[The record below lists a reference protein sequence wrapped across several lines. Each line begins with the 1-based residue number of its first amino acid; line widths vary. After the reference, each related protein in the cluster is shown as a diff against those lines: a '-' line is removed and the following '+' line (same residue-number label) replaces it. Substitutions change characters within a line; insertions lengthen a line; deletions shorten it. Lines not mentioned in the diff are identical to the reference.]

1 MNKIFS
7 NVWFRC
13 ITVLLLIAGIAG
25 GLLAI
30 LNDVLYVSPEERTS
44 RAVKKIYGIEKT
56 ITEESIIL
64 DVDSADSNKNTK
76 IICTAN
82 ETEIGSINKI
92 FKIENEDGSFDL
104 LFQSTGFEGYK
115 GGTIT
120 VWTQVTYMEN
130 ANPFIAK
137 VLLESYDK
145 QTLMSK
151 LGSEF
156 YGKFA
161 LIDVTE
167 TYNSGKLFA
176 PSEDKNT
183 ILNPVSG
190 ATYSAK
196 AGCNAVNCVINYV
209 GAN

>member
-13 ITVLLLIAGIAG
+13 IAVLLLIAGIAG

-56 ITEESIIL
+56 ITDDSIIL
-64 DVDSADSNKNTK
+64 DVDSSDENKNTA
-76 IICTAN
+76 IVCTSN
-82 ETEIGSINKI
+82 GTEIGTINKI
-92 FKIENEDGSFDL
+92 FRIDNEDGGYDM
-104 LFQSTGFEGYK
+104 LFQSTGYEGYK
-115 GGTIT
+115 GGTVT
-120 VWTQVTYMEN
+120 VWTQVTFADG
-130 ANPFIAK
+130 ANPFISK
-137 VLLESYDK
+137 VILESYKK

-151 LGSEF
+151 LGNEF

-167 TYNSGKLFA
+167 TYNSGMLFA
-176 PSEDKNT
+176 PVKGDNV

-196 AGCNAVNCVINYV
+196 AGCNAVNCVINYAGV
-209 GAN
+209 N